1 MAEGGLLCM
10 RVRLYIVLILVCLLF
25 LAVYFSRKAGMVPTM
40 DTPCGKPSIVID
52 PGHGGEDGGAVG
64 SDGVRESR
72 INLAVSLRMDSLLGL
87 FGWPCVLTRTD
98 ESIEYPPA
106 AVTVKKRKQADLE
119 RRVQLVNNLSDPVI
133 LISIHQNKYPDEGPR
148 GAQVLYR
155 DDAESI
161 CLAGFVHGR
170 LKEALGRDH
179 VRSSVP
185 ISESIYLMRKVHC
198 PAILVECGF
207 LSNPEESNLLR
218 SEAYQTRLALGM
230 ACACAEYAREWEN
243 AYGQGGES

>member
-1 MAEGGLLCM
+1 M
-10 RVRLYIVLILVCLLF
+10 RVRLYILLILVCLLF
-25 LAVYFSRKAGMVPTM
+25 FAVYFSRKDGMVAAM
-40 DTPCGKPSIVID
+40 DSPCGKPSIVID
-52 PGHGGEDGGAVG
+52 PGHGGEDGGAV
-64 SDGVRESR
+64 SPDGVRESG

-87 FGWPCVLTRTD
+87 FGWPCVLTRTE

-119 RRVQLVNNLSDPVI
+119 RRVQLVNSQSDPVF

-161 CLAGFVHGR
+161 RIAGFVQGR
-170 LKEALGRDH
+170 LRESLGSDH

-185 ISESIYLMRKVHC
+185 VSDSIYLMRKVRC

-207 LSNPEESNLLR
+207 LSNPEEANLLR
-218 SEAYQTRLALGM
+218 SEAYQTRLALCM

-243 AYGQGGES
+243 VYGQGGES

>member
-1 MAEGGLLCM
+1 MAAGGLLCM
-10 RVRLYIVLILVCLLF
+10 RVRLYILLILICLLF
-25 LAVYFSRKAGMVPTM
+25 FAVYFSRKAAMVPAM
-40 DTPCGKPSIVID
+40 DSHCGKPSIVID

-64 SDGVRESR
+64 TDGVREST

-87 FGWPCVLTRTD
+87 FGWPCVLTRME
-98 ESIEYPPA
+98 ESIEYPPK

-119 RRVQLVNNLSDPVI
+119 RRVQLVNNLSTPI
-133 LISIHQNKYPDEGPR
+133 LISIHQNKYPDGGPR

-161 CLAGFVHGR
+161 CFAGFVQGR
-170 LKEALGRDH
+170 LKEALGSNN
-179 VRSSVP
+179 VRPSVP
-185 ISESIYLMRKVHC
+185 IPDSIYLMRKVGC

-207 LSNPEESNLLR
+207 LSNPEESKLLR
-218 SEAYQTRLALGM
+218 SEAYQTRLALCM

-243 AYGQGGES
+243 AYGQGSES

>member
-1 MAEGGLLCM
+1 M
-10 RVRLYIVLILVCLLF
+10 RVRLYILLILVCLLF
-25 LAVYFSRKAGMVPTM
+25 FAVYFSRNAGMVPAM
-40 DTPCGKPSIVID
+40 DSPCGKPSIVID

-64 SDGVRESR
+64 PDGILESR

-87 FGWPCVLTRTD
+87 FGWPCVLTRM
-98 ESIEYPPA
+98 EENIEYPPD

-119 RRVQLVNNLSDPVI
+119 RRVQLVNDVHDPV

-148 GAQVLYR
+148 GAQILFR

-161 CLAGFVHGR
+161 FFAGFVQER
-170 LKEALGRDH
+170 LKEALGRDN
-179 VRSSVP
+179 VRVSAP
-185 ISESIYLMRKVHC
+185 ISDSIYMMRKVHC

-207 LSNPEESNLLR
+207 LSNPEESDLLR
-218 SEAYQTRLALGM
+218 SEAYQTRLALCM
-230 ACACAEYAREWEN
+230 ACACTEYLREWES

>member
-1 MAEGGLLCM
+1 MIP
-10 RVRLYIVLILVCLLF
+10 VT
-25 LAVYFSRKAGMVPTM
+25 AGKT
-40 DTPCGKPSIVID
+40 GEPSARTEY
-52 PGHGGEDGGAVG
+52 GESG
-64 SDGVRESR
+64 

-87 FGWPCVLTRTD
+87 FGWPCVLTRTE

-119 RRVQLVNNLSDPVI
+119 RRVQLVNSQSDPVF

-148 GAQVLYR
+148 GAQGLYR

-161 CLAGFVHGR
+161 RIAGFVQGR
-170 LKEALGRDH
+170 LRESLGSDH

-185 ISESIYLMRKVHC
+185 VSDSIYLMRKVRC

-207 LSNPEESNLLR
+207 LSNPEEANLLR
-218 SEAYQTRLALGM
+218 SEAYQTRLALCM

-243 AYGQGGES
+243 VYGQGGES